1 MIAMSNMQLY
11 VLIGCG
17 AIALLVLAVQLFKI
31 KVSIAVKDRRT
42 KKMADVGCL
51 TVSDAYEVPEVHLLD
66 KAKGAAIGRIKM
78 GEGKDDNAY
87 VEVLITDPEDET
99 VKPKYRTYG
108 YISQDGYIYKKT
120 DDGSKP
126 EKIGYTARPSDPE
139 TPTAPRAPTNKN
151 I

>member
-51 TVSDAYEVPEVHLLD
+51 TV
-66 KAKGAAIGRIKM
+66 
-78 GEGKDDNAY
+78 
-87 VEVLITDPEDET
+87 
-99 VKPKYRTYG
+99 
-108 YISQDGYIYKKT
+108 
-120 DDGSKP
+120 
-126 EKIGYTARPSDPE
+126 
-139 TPTAPRAPTNKN
+139 
-151 I
+151 